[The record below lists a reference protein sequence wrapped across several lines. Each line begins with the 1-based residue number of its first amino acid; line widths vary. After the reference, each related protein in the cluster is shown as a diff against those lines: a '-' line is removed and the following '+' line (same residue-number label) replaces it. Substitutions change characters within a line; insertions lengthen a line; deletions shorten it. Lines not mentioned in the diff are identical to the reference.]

1 MAAASVLIP
10 LSTINQNGGVLPPSA
25 LVQHTPRHGRSR
37 AYSSKGKG
45 GRGRTYSIIEERD
58 VTIAKAVAFV
68 LKRSVPESEASE
80 DDEEAGHLHS
90 DADGWVSVA
99 HVVSRNFPTGT
110 CRIRGRNRSGVMQ
123 HSC

>member
-1 MAAASVLIP
+1 MAAASVFIP

-37 AYSSKGKG
+37 AASTKGKG
-45 GRGRTYSIIEERD
+45 GRTYSVVEDHD
-58 VTIAKAVAFV
+58 VTVAKAVAFV

-90 DADGWVSVA
+90 DSEGWVSLA
-99 HVVSRNFPTGT
+99 QVVRDFPDPSIIGWGKDANARR
-110 CRIRGRNRSGVMQ
+110 CN
-123 HSC
+123 

>member
-25 LVQHTPRHGRSR
+25 LVQHNPRHGRSR
-37 AYSSKGKG
+37 ACSTKGKG
-45 GRGRTYSIIEERD
+45 GGRGYNVVEDRD
-58 VTIAKAVAFV
+58 VVIAKAVAFV

-90 DADGWVSVA
+90 DAEGWVSVA
-99 HVVSRNFPTGT
+99 HVVSDFPDTFVAG
-110 CRIRGRNRSGVMQ
+110 RGKDSNMNVS
-123 HSC
+123 